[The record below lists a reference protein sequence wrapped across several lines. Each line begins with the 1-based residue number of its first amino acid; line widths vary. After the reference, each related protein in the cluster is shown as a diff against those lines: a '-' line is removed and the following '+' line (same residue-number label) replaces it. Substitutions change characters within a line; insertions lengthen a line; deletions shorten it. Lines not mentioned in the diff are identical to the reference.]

1 LTNDIDGV
9 IIKGVGGAYF
19 VATGEGTFTCTA
31 RGIFRN
37 RKVTPM
43 VGDKVTIE
51 ITSRAEAEAT
61 LHTIKPR
68 VNELPRPRVANVDLA
83 VITMAAADPEFN
95 AGLLDKFLLLAEHCR
110 VAAAVCV
117 NKRDLV
123 PAEKLNE
130 LTAPYLMAGYNVFGV
145 SAEGGYGLDE
155 LKEYMTGKTSVF
167 AGPSGVGKSSLINLV
182 TRHGKREV
190 GALSEKIKRG
200 KHTTRHT
207 ELLPVAPS
215 GFCVD
220 TPGFTSLDLSRV
232 TAAELAGLFIEFKPF
247 LGRCRFS
254 DCRHDSEADCVVK
267 EVVGTSIHQRRY
279 ERYLTLL
286 RERK

>member
-1 LTNDIDGV
+1 
-9 IIKGVGGAYF
+9 
-19 VATGEGTFTCTA
+19 
-31 RGIFRN
+31 
-37 RKVTPM
+37 M
-43 VGDKVTIE
+43 VGDRVTIE
-51 ITSRAEAEAT
+51 ITSRAEAEGT

-68 VNELPRPRVANVDLA
+68 VNERPRPRAANVDLA
-83 VITMAAADPEFN
+83 VITMAAANPEFN
-95 AGLLDKFLLLAEHCR
+95 ASLLDKFLLLAESCN
-110 VAAAVCV
+110 VASAVCL
-117 NKRDLV
+117 NKCDLI
-123 PAEKLNE
+123 PAYKLNE
-130 LTAPYLMAGYNVFGV
+130 LTAPYVMAGYKVFGV

-182 TRHGKREV
+182 TQHGKREV

-207 ELLPVAPS
+207 ELLPVMPS

-232 TAAELAGLFIEFKPF
+232 TTAELAGLFIEFKPF

-254 DCRHDSEADCVVK
+254 DCRHDSEADCAVK
-267 EVVGTSIHQRRY
+267 DVVGASIHPLRY
-279 ERYLTLL
+279 QRYLSIL